1 MTEIASEG
9 YEDDVY
15 DGLMRK
21 KKGGAEAFLATAEG
35 RDRIKS
41 LLEDHLADVLR
52 TLHSNFFHYTL
63 STQITPLS
71 TILPEIHSS
80 TSTEST
86 KTAFK
91 RNPTSSS
98 LQVITFATPSSPNS
112 PSFALSYHLNRT
124 GEENHSMRNLGFSR
138 RGNGGRSRVR

>member
-63 STQITPLS
+63 PTQTTLLS
-71 TILPEIHSS
+71 TILPEIHCFDEYGIDEDGVQAESHLIFPPS
-80 TSTEST
+80 HHIRHSFLTELT
-86 KTAFK
+86 IVRA
-91 RNPTSSS
+91 
-98 LQVITFATPSSPNS
+98 VVSP
-112 PSFALSYHLNRT
+112 
-124 GEENHSMRNLGFSR
+124 
-138 RGNGGRSRVR
+138 